1 MPLLHALPFIAYLLS
16 GLLLTRYF
24 ILDSVTNQH
33 RTIVNLML
41 LIACS
46 SHGYILF
53 ELWQHDGVFFGLTVS
68 ISFVAWVVATLLF
81 LTSFSKPI
89 HSLGILVY
97 PLSAFAVIIAFL
109 FPGTQGKLISMSIAA
124 HAFLSI
130 GAYALLAIAVAQS
143 VLVSIQ
149 ERFLHEQIELAKL
162 YDLMIMVHTPHRDKK
177 KGTIRTMD
185 LIEEHDILPHLVVI
199 DHNNE
204 GTVKAVLDRG
214 YWAAFTIYPNT
225 KMDSHR
231 MVEVIRHYGADRIIV
246 DSSADWG
253 VSDPL
258 AVPKTA
264 ALMRNNGISDL
275 DIELSCYKNALSAYS
290 QNGRMNEGDWISQG
304 FDQSQLFEGNS
315 VLRGQIAKKSKA
327 SY

>member
-24 ILDSVTNQH
+24 VLDSVTNQH

-53 ELWQHDGVFFGLTVS
+53 ELWQQDGVFFGLTVS

-81 LTSFSKPI
+81 LTSFSRPI

-149 ERFLHEQIELAKL
+149 ERFLHEHNFNTFVDKL
-162 YDLMIMVHTPHRDKK
+162 PALQ
-177 KGTIRTMD
+177 TM
-185 LIEEHDILPHLVVI
+185 E
-199 DHNNE
+199 
-204 GTVKAVLDRG
+204 
-214 YWAAFTIYPNT
+214 AFLYQTL
-225 KMDSHR
+225 KM
-231 MVEVIRHYGADRIIV
+231 
-246 DSSADWG
+246 
-253 VSDPL
+253 
-258 AVPKTA
+258 
-264 ALMRNNGISDL
+264 
-275 DIELSCYKNALSAYS
+275 
-290 QNGRMNEGDWISQG
+290 G
-304 FDQSQLFEGNS
+304 FLLLTSL
-315 VLRGQIAKKSKA
+315 
-327 SY
+327 